1 MPFLSKE
8 TGLAY
13 YSRIN
18 YYVAQMILAKLY
30 LNAEVY
36 TGTPQWDKALA
47 ACDSIYQDGAGPYS
61 LEADFFANFQENA
74 TSSREHILGVPF
86 DKVMA
91 QGFEIHL
98 FTLHYNLQSRF
109 GLLSATWN
117 GICGQ
122 EAFYNYFEEG
132 DYRRFGMLAGVQ
144 TDDEG
149 NVIEDP
155 NFEKFDPT
163 NPTKPKDPDGA
174 QLNLTPFVN
183 QLEPN
188 CLRQCGARVAKFP
201 FIEGS
206 DRYTSNDFPI
216 FRYADLLLMR
226 AEILLRQGNAGD
238 ALTLVNQVR
247 ARAGVADFTELTFDN
262 LLEERAR
269 ELYAEGHRRS
279 DLIRFGK
286 YLDARWEKPDVTPEF
301 RELWPIPQAQIDA
314 NPNLDQNDGY

>member
-1 MPFLSKE
+1 MNHRLVS
-8 TGLAY
+8 
-13 YSRIN
+13 
-18 YYVAQMILAKLY
+18 
-30 LNAEVY
+30 
-36 TGTPQWDKALA
+36 
-47 ACDSIYQDGAGPYS
+47 
-61 LEADFFANFQENA
+61 
-74 TSSREHILGVPF
+74 
-86 DKVMA
+86 
-91 QGFEIHL
+91 
-98 FTLHYNLQSRF
+98 
-109 GLLSATWN
+109 
-117 GICGQ
+117 
-122 EAFYNYFEEG
+122 
-132 DYRRFGMLAGVQ
+132 
-144 TDDEG
+144 
-149 NVIEDP
+149 
-155 NFEKFDPT
+155 
-163 NPTKPKDPDGA
+163 KDPDGA

-247 ARAGVADFTELTFDN
+247 ARAGASDFTELTFDN